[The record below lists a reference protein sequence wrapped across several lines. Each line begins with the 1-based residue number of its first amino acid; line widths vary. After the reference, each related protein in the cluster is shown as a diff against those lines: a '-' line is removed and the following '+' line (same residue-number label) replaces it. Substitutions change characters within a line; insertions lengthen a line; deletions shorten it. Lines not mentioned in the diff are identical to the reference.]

1 MSKKIY
7 ILFLF
12 LSLINTLK
20 AQDIPAKPNPP
31 RLVNDFVMKLNP
43 SELQSL
49 EQKLRGY
56 ADSTSTQITVVIVK
70 NTGDSD
76 PYDYAIKLA
85 KDWGVGQKD
94 KNNGLVLLWA
104 TETRKLRIVTGRG
117 MEATITDAIS
127 NLAEL
132 SAQLKN
138 AGLDATAKSATNALD
153 SVILAMTALKGTL
166 NATQSTMGKVDSLAQ
181 HLVSGKG
188 TAGKLLT
195 DEELYTNL
203 LRTTRHL
210 ALLEQDLRLNPKR
223 YTTVKLKVFGK
234 NKSKDYLNPADDP
247 AYQLLLDSLER
258 DYSRRMMEK
267 Q

>member
-1 MSKKIY
+1 MLSRINF
-7 ILFLF
+7 FLIF
-12 LSLINTLK
+12 YLVIFSQAN
-20 AQDIPAKPNPP
+20 AQDIPLKPNPP

-56 ADSTSTQITVVIVK
+56 ADSTSTQITIVIVK

-127 NLAEL
+127 KRIINTI
-132 SAQLKN
+132 LKPYFQ
-138 AGLDATAKSATNALD
+138 AGQYYQGLDEATSEIMKRASGEFQADPQDD
-153 SVILAMTALKGTL
+153 SEGSIIPILIIITVIVIIIFISSKNGGGR
-166 NATQSTMGKVDSLAQ
+166 NRGRGFNSGGGGWMGPVIFS
-181 HLVSGKG
+181 SGG
-188 TAGKLLT
+188 SSGWGGNSSGGSGGGFDFGGFGGGDFGGGGAG
-195 DEELYTNL
+195 
-203 LRTTRHL
+203 
-210 ALLEQDLRLNPKR
+210 
-223 YTTVKLKVFGK
+223 G
-234 NKSKDYLNPADDP
+234 DY
-247 AYQLLLDSLER
+247 
-258 DYSRRMMEK
+258 
-267 Q
+267 

>member
-7 ILFLF
+7 ILLLA
-12 LSLINTLK
+12 LSIFITSK

-43 SELQSL
+43 NELQAL

-56 ADSTSTQITVVIVK
+56 ADSTSTQITIVIVK

-85 KDWGVGQKD
+85 KDWGVGQKG

-127 NLAEL
+127 KRIINTI
-132 SAQLKN
+132 LKPYFQ
-138 AGLDATAKSATNALD
+138 AGQFYQGLDEATSEIIRRASGEFEAEPRDDAEGSLIPLL
-153 SVILAMTALKGTL
+153 VIVLIIMVFIFIASKKGGGR
-166 NATQSTMGKVDSLAQ
+166 NGGRGFNSRGGGWGGPIIFS
-181 HLVSGKG
+181 SGG
-188 TAGKLLT
+188 SSGWGGSSGGGSGGGGFDFGGFGGGDFGGGGAG
-195 DEELYTNL
+195 
-203 LRTTRHL
+203 
-210 ALLEQDLRLNPKR
+210 
-223 YTTVKLKVFGK
+223 G
-234 NKSKDYLNPADDP
+234 DY
-247 AYQLLLDSLER
+247 
-258 DYSRRMMEK
+258 
-267 Q
+267 

>member
-12 LSLINTLK
+12 LSFITILK

-43 SELQSL
+43 NELQSL

-85 KDWGVGQKD
+85 KNWGVGQKD
-94 KNNGLVLLWA
+94 KNNGLVLLWS

-127 NLAEL
+127 KRIINTI
-132 SAQLKN
+132 LKPYFQ
-138 AGLDATAKSATNALD
+138 AGQYYQGLDVATSEIMKRASGEFKADPQDD
-153 SVILAMTALKGTL
+153 SQGLIIPIVIIIIVIIIFIFIAFKNGGGR
-166 NATQSTMGKVDSLAQ
+166 NGGRGFS
-181 HLVSGKG
+181 SGG
-188 TAGKLLT
+188 GWLGPMIFSSGGLSGWNGNSGGSSGGGFGGFGGGDFGGGGAG
-195 DEELYTNL
+195 
-203 LRTTRHL
+203 
-210 ALLEQDLRLNPKR
+210 
-223 YTTVKLKVFGK
+223 G
-234 NKSKDYLNPADDP
+234 DY
-247 AYQLLLDSLER
+247 
-258 DYSRRMMEK
+258 
-267 Q
+267 